1 MTKKPGK
8 NKPLIRSYKITG
20 YESMLTEVAA
30 LLESAR
36 RASVRATNA
45 IMTATYWEIGRR
57 IVEFEQGGGA
67 RAEYGKELLSQ
78 LSADLTAKFGRGFS
92 VDNLETMRLFY
103 RAYSSLRI
111 ENATASSPVK
121 SETVSRKFISA
132 DFANRFLLPWSHYAL
147 EGLPNKVLAA
157 EYRTAL
163 PDEKTL
169 VAEIEKTRRMLEI
182 SGILRGK

>member
-8 NKPLIRSYKITG
+8 NKPLTRSYKITG

-67 RAEYGKELLSQ
+67 RAEYGKELLSK
-78 LSADLTAKFGRGFS
+78 LSTDLTAKFGRGFS

-111 ENATASSPVK
+111 ENATSSSPVK

-132 DFANRFLLPWSHYAL
+132 DFAGRFPLPWSHY
-147 EGLPNKVLAA
+147 VL
-157 EYRTAL
+157 L
-163 PDEKTL
+163 
-169 VAEIEKTRRMLEI
+169 
-182 SGILRGK
+182 